1 MVGSAL
7 SNNGFCW
14 LNISALAGRA
24 ALQSGACSQTC
35 GLVFTLLVSECF
47 RLACELGVM
56 FGIRFCIVQQ
66 QESLGSRGD
75 ASFGAYFSGLI
86 GSSHSK
92 IGGECLEWMWLFS
105 LPCLQVS
112 FLGKEASLCKVSSLT
127 SRSRFHCFDRGRG
140 RLQRCAQ
147 VFWCSQL
154 QRGWG
159 RVTESSHPGNIGFLK
174 SEKRTER
181 IK

>member
-1 MVGSAL
+1 MAVVSSSFFVLLAVKTCVGHMVGSAL

-47 RLACELGVM
+47 RLACELGIM

-92 IGGECLEWMWLFS
+92 IGGECLE
-105 LPCLQVS
+105 
-112 FLGKEASLCKVSSLT
+112 
-127 SRSRFHCFDRGRG
+127 
-140 RLQRCAQ
+140 
-147 VFWCSQL
+147 
-154 QRGWG
+154 
-159 RVTESSHPGNIGFLK
+159 
-174 SEKRTER
+174 
-181 IK
+181 